1 MNLGI
6 LNEQCII
13 IKTTKILY
21 NDALGFVRSL
31 FQFFNVAKGFKQ
43 VTLKTFAAITR
54 LLMSS
59 NIRLLDAPAVV
70 HCHDG
75 KSHLFY
81 NFNVHISIYYIKI
94 LQAKAKTG
102 NLLFCVNYF
111 CHLH

>member
-1 MNLGI
+1 MINKL
-6 LNEQCII
+6 QCII

-21 NDALGFVRSL
+21 NDALGFVRSV

-43 VTLKTFAAITR
+43 VTLKTFATIMY

-59 NIRLLDAPAVV
+59 NIRLLDAPVVV

-75 KSHLFY
+75 KSDLSTTLMCIF
-81 NFNVHISIYYIKI
+81 HIYIKI

-102 NLLFCVNYF
+102 NRLFCVNYF